1 MINGFYQNNTN
12 NHFLFG
18 LPVNNNNLVN
28 TTYYAPKNNI
38 AYANYPSQYIINNQP
53 YKIIPTNN
61 TIINPIQNYNTNYNN
76 NNYNTNYYYNSN
88 NNNQIISNTLNNATF
103 TNYQRNYNIINQ
115 PNTYQN
121 NLYLKPKTSNPIFSQ
136 KIENPKRIIKRPPSV
151 NKTLKPTGVIPI
163 NNNINYFN
171 TNIAAN
177 NFNKNISPVENSKT
191 VVNNLESTMR
201 NINLNNN
208 INNNTNIQINQP
220 KNITNN
226 ISSKTEQINKA
237 STPNSTQN
245 NNSQENQI
253 SSKENITT
261 KNKEDDKNN
270 NKTEKNIKKSEEMN
284 KENSEMLN
292 SKKEEIQKRP
302 LTESE
307 YNDIFLSGV
316 GLRNLGNTCYINS
329 PLQVLI
335 HCKLFI
341 QSFLDKYSLINKFTT
356 PISYEF
362 YLICISMS
370 EKMKNGL
377 PHTDI
382 SNFKEVFGK
391 KHPIFNDFSQNDSQ
405 EFCRHFLE
413 DLSMELNEAKNKDIY
428 KVLTNSEGKSKL
440 FRDKEFEFNFKEREI
455 SFVTKLFYSQI
466 ITTFKCQ
473 CGSEIY
479 SFQKLLDFPLLLP
492 NNIKEIDIYDL
503 FNTYFKNEKIDF
515 QDKCQRCKK
524 VGEHI
529 KMMKISRPPEILII
543 SFQRTDEVNK
553 TKNECIVNFP
563 QILNLTNYIDHE
575 IGFDKE
581 AEYKLFSVV
590 NHQGNVNFGHYFS
603 YIQPLHSQNWFLF
616 NDSQVKHVKE
626 GLKSFPNAYALFYI
640 KKKHLPN

>member
-18 LPVNNNNLVN
+18 LPVNNNHTN
-28 TTYYAPKNNI
+28 TAYFAPKNNI
-38 AYANYPSQYIINNQP
+38 AYTNYPSHYIINNRP
-53 YKIIPTNN
+53 YEIIPTNN

-88 NNNQIISNTLNNATF
+88 NNNNNNQIISNTLNNAAF

-191 VVNNLESTMR
+191 VVNNLASTMR

-253 SSKENITT
+253 SSKENITR

-307 YNDIFLSGV
+307 YNDIFLSSV

-356 PISYEF
+356 PISYQF

-370 EKMKNGL
+370 EKMNNGL
-377 PHTDI
+377 PQTDI

-428 KVLTNSEGKSKL
+428 
-440 FRDKEFEFNFKEREI
+440 
-455 SFVTKLFYSQI
+455 
-466 ITTFKCQ
+466 
-473 CGSEIY
+473 
-479 SFQKLLDFPLLLP
+479 
-492 NNIKEIDIYDL
+492 DL
-503 FNTYFKNEKIDF
+503 FNTYFKNEKIEF

-543 SFQRTDEVNK
+543 SLQRIDEVNK

-616 NDSQVKHVKE
+616 NDSQVKHEKE